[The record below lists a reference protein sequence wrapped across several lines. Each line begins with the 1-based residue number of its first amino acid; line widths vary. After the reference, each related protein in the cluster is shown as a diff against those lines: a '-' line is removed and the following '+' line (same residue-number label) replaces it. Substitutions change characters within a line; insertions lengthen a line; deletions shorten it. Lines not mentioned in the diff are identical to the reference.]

1 MPEPEG
7 PSAMSPK
14 SEDAKALSAD
24 IIAPDAIAAWLKRN
38 PGFLNDHPDVLAAL
52 VPPESDHGKGVL
64 DMQRFMLERL
74 QRDLADKH
82 DREQALLA
90 ATRANVDAQ
99 AKIHQAVRAVLEAD
113 SFGSLIKIITGK
125 LPGLFDIAAA
135 SFCVELDALLPDNA
149 AKAGI
154 ILLPP
159 GSLGKMLDIEH
170 AVVLRADI
178 EGDERIFGK
187 KAKLIRSVA
196 LLRLDFGTKKPQVL
210 LALGANAPDGF
221 DPRQGTELLSFFAH
235 TLQNCTR
242 RWLGIDP

>member
-90 ATRANVDAQ
+90 ATRRMSMPRPKFIRRSARCS
-99 AKIHQAVRAVLEAD
+99 KPTP
-113 SFGSLIKIITGK
+113 S
-125 LPGLFDIAAA
+125 
-135 SFCVELDALLPDNA
+135 AL
-149 AKAGI
+149 
-154 ILLPP
+154 
-159 GSLGKMLDIEH
+159 
-170 AVVLRADI
+170 
-178 EGDERIFGK
+178 
-187 KAKLIRSVA
+187 
-196 LLRLDFGTKKPQVL
+196 
-210 LALGANAPDGF
+210 
-221 DPRQGTELLSFFAH
+221 
-235 TLQNCTR
+235 
-242 RWLGIDP
+242 